1 MSRPSLR
8 RVGSLAA
15 LVVGGVSL
23 LWLRGVRPYERPVPA
38 RALVPP
44 GHHAT
49 AGSPLVR
56 ELNAPE
62 GDGRRD
68 LAVLH
73 QLLGQFTTTF
83 TAAQLPPLG
92 DNEDVTAALTGRNR
106 RRLVFLPPDSPLIDA
121 RGRLLDRWGT
131 PYFFHAMSAET
142 IELRSAGPDRQ
153 LFTADDITGF

>member
-1 MSRPSLR
+1 MSLR
-8 RVGSLAA
+8 RVASLVV

-23 LWLRGVRPYERPVPA
+23 IWLRGVRPYDRPVHPPA
-38 RALVPP
+38 PVPP
-44 GHHAT
+44 GRLAST
-49 AGSPLVR
+49 GSPLVR
-56 ELNAPE
+56 ELNAPD

-73 QLLGQFTTTF
+73 RLLGQFTTTF
-83 TAAQLPPLG
+83 PVAQLPPLG

-121 RGRLLDRWGT
+121 KGRLLDRWGT

-142 IELRSAGPDRQ
+142 IGLRSAGPDRR